1 MSRPDGRARSPSG
14 PRLAVA
20 SARRPY
26 QAAPPAR
33 PPISQCLNVS
43 PGLNVS
49 LSQCLR
55 RSRVSGLWSPTLL
68 LAARLP
74 RRWRSG
80 NRRADMR
87 HETRD
92 LAGGHE
98 TLRLVT
104 PRSFV
109 CPCNRDILCNSRRD
123 CLHYAPYGQLSF
135 ASACRSAGTLAHLR
149 WRIDCRAFQAGPC

>member
-1 MSRPDGRARSPSG
+1 MMVVKGDFHSEGVFCYRNVTGQGEREAGDRALGPLLAKREQVSMSR
-14 PRLAVA
+14 
-20 SARRPY
+20 
-26 QAAPPAR
+26 
-33 PPISQCLNVS
+33 CLNVS
-43 PGLNVS
+43 PGLGSQVS
-49 LSQCLR
+49 CL
-55 RSRVSGLWSPTLL
+55 PFTPCH
-68 LAARLP
+68 AARLD

-123 CLHYAPYGQLSF
+123 CLRYDPCGQPAF
-135 ASACRSAGTLAHLR
+135 ASACRSAGTLAHPLQ
-149 WRIDCRAFQAGPC
+149 RIGCRAFQAGPC